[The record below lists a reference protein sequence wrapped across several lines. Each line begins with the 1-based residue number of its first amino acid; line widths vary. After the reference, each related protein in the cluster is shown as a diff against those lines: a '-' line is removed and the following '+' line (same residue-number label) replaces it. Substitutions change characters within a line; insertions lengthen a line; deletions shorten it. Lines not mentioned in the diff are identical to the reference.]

1 MSFVESDDLAL
12 SGIEETEL
20 GCCEEGFTVEEPSGW
35 TGFKRSGMALD
46 DSVPSTCLRYLSK
59 VPEESDGVSS
69 ENVNCIGFLEEIEP
83 PELSLPE
90 RFTGVLFVTETIV
103 GT

>member
-35 TGFKRSGMALD
+35 AGFKRSGMALE
-46 DSVPSTCLRYLSK
+46 DSVPNTCLRYLSK

-69 ENVNCIGFLEEIEP
+69 ENVNCSGFLEEIEP

-90 RFTGVLFVTETIV
+90 RFTGVLFATETID